1 MQSVIG
7 RDWDYQLIPTH
18 ARTRYPTTTG
28 FHITRLILMD
38 WWSMWDSNPRS
49 PACKAGA
56 LAI

>member
-38 WWSMWDSNPRS
+38 WWSIRDSNP
-49 PACKAGA
+49 
-56 LAI
+56 